1 MPETGFGTV
10 LADVD
15 SWYEPAPDLIEKLSM
30 ELNAA
35 LPLSAAGEPVP
46 VQRKPR
52 GRWLGGLVAAGLAAV
67 LGVALVM
74 QQDALGPE
82 TGSVPTE
89 PVAAAAPAAA
99 VPISI
104 NGACGRLAFSGVTVQ
119 SGNRVVSYALERGVS
134 VALLFDLREALGE
147 IADAYGRSQAPNPV
161 MQSGISTAIGE
172 LGLATLYLQMG
183 ETGEAERH
191 LETARATLK
200 GLTSDS
206 FFAAC
211 FGV

>member
-10 LADVD
+10 LADVER
-15 SWYEPAPDLIEKLSM
+15 WYEPAPDFVEKLSM
-30 ELNAA
+30 ELDVA
-35 LPLSAAGEPVP
+35 LPLTAHGESVP
-46 VQRKPR
+46 VRR
-52 GRWLGGLVAAGLAAV
+52 RSRVGWLGGLVAAGLAAL
-67 LGVALVM
+67 LGVSALI
-74 QQDALGPE
+74 QPDPPGPE
-82 TGSVPTE
+82 TS
-89 PVAAAAPAAA
+89 PVAAEPVVAAPAAA
-99 VPISI
+99 VPVSI
-104 NGACGRLAFSGVTVQ
+104 NGACGRLAISSVTVQ
-119 SGNRVVSYALERGVS
+119 SGTRVVSYALERGVS

-200 GLTSDS
+200 GLTSDP
-206 FFAAC
+206 FFATC